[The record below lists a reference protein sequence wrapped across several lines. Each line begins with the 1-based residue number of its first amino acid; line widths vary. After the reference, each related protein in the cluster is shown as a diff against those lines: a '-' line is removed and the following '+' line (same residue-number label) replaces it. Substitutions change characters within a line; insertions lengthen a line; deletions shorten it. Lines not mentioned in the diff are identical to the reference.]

1 MRRMIIFSLTALF
14 FLFGNTVI
22 ADTIYTW
29 TDADGVK
36 RYSNSKPPEDVE
48 NVQTIQEI
56 QYDQRGDDQRRQEY
70 DRMVED
76 ASQSADR
83 HFKEQAEQ
91 KAQNA
96 KAERRQQLEAQAQQI
111 EKTRSKLQKAIDD
124 LEGRALS
131 RTFSNGQK
139 EYLIKQVEEKI
150 DQLESNP

>member
-76 ASQSADR
+76 ANQRADR

-111 EKTRSKLQKAIDD
+111 EETRSQLQKAIDD

-150 DQLESNP
+150 GQLESNP

>member
-36 RYSNSKPPEDVE
+36 RYSNSKPPENVE

-76 ASQSADR
+76 ANQSADR

-111 EKTRSKLQKAIDD
+111 EETRSQLQKAIDD